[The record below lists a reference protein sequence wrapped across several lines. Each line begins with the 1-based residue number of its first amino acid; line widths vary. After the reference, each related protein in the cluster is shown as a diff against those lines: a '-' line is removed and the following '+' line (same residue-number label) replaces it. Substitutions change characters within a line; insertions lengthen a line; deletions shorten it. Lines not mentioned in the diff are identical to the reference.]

1 MILIR
6 RSFLLVLF
14 SFIISVYPQ
23 IENVPLSHPVYVFL
37 KQMKVKNIISYISE
51 DVPNL
56 SKFQIKDYLK
66 DVESN
71 LTQLSSTEKELFNR
85 YKTEFYE
92 ILDTANTTYFFSP
105 SEDFG
110 ESLGGLFTNKIKYFY
125 ALAEEDANVFINMIG
140 DYEYGQQF
148 EPMTNNA
155 HLFDVGFRIGGTVFK
170 HLGYNLMVL
179 KGGAAGNR
187 QVAELI
193 EPKLNQNFKWV
204 ENIENIGNYDFTEGY
219 LKYYTEP
226 AEKMGLT
233 FQIGREYKTIGYGYG
248 SKLLL
253 SGLGPSLD
261 FLQFD
266 FDYGI
271 VHFTSIHGTTVG
283 EFSIEPNDRYTKF
296 WVFNRLKFSL
306 QDLFEIGIGESVI
319 YSGRG
324 IDISYLTPVG
334 FYKFIE
340 MSTQDRDNA
349 NLYFDLQTNFIKNL
363 ELQGTF
369 LLDENILSNL
379 QDLDNYKNKT
389 AYQLGLFWYEAF
401 TINDLSFIL
410 EYTKIRPYVYTH
422 NNPKN
427 TYTGWG
433 VNLGHPIGPNSDELF
448 TRLAYDFNDWIRASF
463 NYRYIRSGENVY
475 DTSGTLIKNVGG
487 DIDVSH
493 GLALE
498 NETAIFL
505 DGIRINHNV
514 FDLGLRIEPIRDF
527 IFEFIY
533 SYDYEE
539 NITVGTSET
548 TSYGVIK
555 FRLGYR

>member
-14 SFIISVYPQ
+14 SFILSVYPQ
-23 IENVPLSHPVYVFL
+23 VENVPLSHPVYIFL
-37 KQMKVKNIISYISE
+37 KQMKVKNIIPYISE

-66 DVESN
+66 VVQSN
-71 LTQLSSTEKELFNR
+71 LTRLSSTEKELFNR

-105 SEDFG
+105 NEDFG
-110 ESLGGLFTNKIKYFY
+110 ESLQGLFTNKIKYFY
-125 ALAEEDANVFINMIG
+125 ALAEEDANIFINMIG

-148 EPMTNNA
+148 EPVTNNA

-179 KGGAAGNR
+179 KGGAAGNS

-193 EPKLNQNFKWV
+193 EPKLKQNFKWV
-204 ENIENIGNYDFTEGY
+204 ENIENIGNYDFTEAY
-219 LKYYTEP
+219 LKFYTEP

-233 FQIGREYKTIGYGYG
+233 FQLGREFKTIGYGYG
-248 SKLLL
+248 NKLML

-283 EFSIEPNDRYTKF
+283 DFSFEPSDRYTKF
-296 WVFNRLKFSL
+296 WAFNRLKFSL
-306 QDLFEIGIGESVI
+306 QELFEIGIGESVI
-319 YSGRG
+319 YSDRG

-349 NLYFDLQTNFIKNL
+349 NLYFDIQTNFIKNL

-379 QDLDNYKNKT
+379 QDLDNYRNKT

-401 TINDLSFIL
+401 TVNDLSFVL

-427 TYTGWG
+427 IYSGWG

-448 TRLAYDFNDWIRASF
+448 TRLAFDFNDWIRASVE
-463 NYRYIRSGENVY
+463 YRYIRSGENVY

-487 DIDVSH
+487 DIDISY
-493 GLALE
+493 GDFPAS
-498 NETAIFL
+498 ETAIFL
-505 DGIRINHNV
+505 DGIRINNNV
-514 FDLGLRIEPIRDF
+514 FNFGLRVEPIRDF
-527 IFEFIY
+527 IFEILY

-539 NITVGTSET
+539 NITLGTSKT
-548 TSYGVIK
+548 TNYGQLK
-555 FRLGYR
+555 FQIGYR